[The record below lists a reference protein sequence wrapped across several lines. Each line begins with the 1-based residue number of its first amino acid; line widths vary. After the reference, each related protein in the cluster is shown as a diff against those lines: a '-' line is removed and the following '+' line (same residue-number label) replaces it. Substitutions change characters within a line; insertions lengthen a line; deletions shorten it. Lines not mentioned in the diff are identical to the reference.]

1 MRTWSFVPS
10 ENRLE
15 TDEEVAHLTGKATSV
30 LRYLLQNQGA
40 VVSRDEI
47 LKAIWQDVHV
57 TPDLVREYI
66 FDIRQAL
73 GDDASNPMYIE
84 TIRGKGFRLLGG
96 VEVQRSRNGEEAGIR
111 RPRIAVLRPD
121 CLEGG
126 PRWQR
131 FADGMAD
138 ELITDLARF
147 SDLAVIARVSSFA
160 ADKSKSILDVVDQ
173 LDADY
178 VVESSLSAWSDHL
191 KAQFQLIDG
200 RNGLHAW
207 AESIE
212 RPITSMPKLS
222 GDIAL
227 TVANHLGGPA
237 GAIVRAEQ
245 RYAVRRPLSE
255 LNAYEHYVMACHLE
269 EHYDQASMQR
279 GLEHA
284 EKVIEMDPEFAR
296 GHLVRAMFCDRGE
309 AISNTRSQTE
319 WIQETAL
326 SAEKA
331 LSIDGRDPL
340 ILSECARAFANT
352 GRPALARNAAVRA
365 ADFAQ
370 NDSLAALNTAS
381 SLTLVAGEF
390 ALADQMLDA
399 AFSLCPAPP
408 AFYAFARGRN
418 LLFSGRYAEAEEVA
432 ETGPDYESTYVI
444 RLLSQALQNKAEAAQ
459 ETLQVLRA
467 KYPHFSFETYP
478 KNMGMVAE
486 ATLATYNEAVARL
499 GVD

>member
-1 MRTWSFVPS
+1 MRKWSFIPS

-15 TDEEVAHLTGKATSV
+15 AEEEVAHLTGKASAV

-73 GDDASNPMYIE
+73 GDDASNPRYIE
-84 TIRGKGFRLLGG
+84 TIRGKGFRLIGG
-96 VEVQRSRNGEEAGIR
+96 VEVLRSTTDPLGGIR

-126 PRWQR
+126 ARWQR

-147 SDLAVIARVSSFA
+147 SDLAVIARISSFA
-160 ADKSKSILDVVDQ
+160 ADTSKSILDVVDQ
-173 LDADY
+173 LNADY
-178 VVESSLSAWSDHL
+178 VVESSLSAWPDQL

-200 RNGLHAW
+200 RNGLHVW
-207 AESIE
+207 AETIE
-212 RPITSMPKLS
+212 RPVTLMPQLS

-227 TVANHLGGPA
+227 TVANHIGGPS

-279 GLEHA
+279 GLAHA
-284 EKVIEMDPEFAR
+284 EKVIELDPEFAR
-296 GHLVRAMFCDRGE
+296 GHLMRSMFCDRGE
-309 AISNTRSQTE
+309 AVSNARSHEE
-319 WIQETAL
+319 WVQETAL

-331 LSIDGRDPL
+331 LSIDSRDPL

-381 SLTLVAGEF
+381 SLTLVVGEF
-390 ALADQMLDA
+390 DLAEQMLDT
-399 AFSLCPAPP
+399 AFSLCPLPA

-418 LLFSGRYAEAEEVA
+418 LLFSGRYAEAEAVA

-444 RLLSQALQNKAEAAQ
+444 RLLSQALQNKTDAAR

-467 KYPHFSFETYP
+467 KYPHFDFDAYP

-486 ATLATYNEAVARL
+486 PTLEVYHEAVARL
-499 GVD
+499 GLD